1 MAAYRKSIHKSLLT
15 IAGMAVLVGRW
26 HSTQDP
32 RMKPHRASLHYVE
45 RTIIGLDTPIAK
57 GTYSEP

>member
-1 MAAYRKSIHKSLLT
+1 MAAYRKSLHKSLLT

-32 RMKPHRASLHYVE
+32 RMKAPSLMEGFLALCGTDYY
-45 RTIIGLDTPIAK
+45 RIGHA
-57 GTYSEP
+57 YS